1 VLQNVHDGLV
11 DPQLLFIRDETSG
24 MPATVQWYTG
34 IVRKKSKDKRVKKSF
49 DKCSC
54 IENLIKLFLI

>member
-34 IVRKKSKDKRVKKSF
+34 IVRKNQR
-49 DKCSC
+49 
-54 IENLIKLFLI
+54 IKE